1 MQVLA
6 ALVVALL
13 VADVAGVGVA
23 GSGSSSTAKVSA
35 GRPGTG
41 GTGGATPSGVAP
53 GASQAGTSGTGG
65 AASSG
70 AGSSGATRSGST
82 RTGATTRSGGGS
94 GGTSGTGGSASGLAN
109 LGHGVTA
116 GTIKVVFPWPNLGPL
131 GQAVGLYGTSEDDQ
145 LSIKAAVSAI
155 NDAGGINGRKIDP
168 EIVGFNPLDE
178 ASMRALCIKWTQD
191 QKVFA
196 VVDAAAWHDDAQLC
210 ITQENH
216 TPLIST
222 WTTVSDFTNRGNPN
236 LWWTGADAAAVL
248 DNLVAFSASNHTLS
262 PSQKFGVVAADRTG
276 DILAAKYL
284 TKDLANAGLKATDTE
299 SMHFD
304 LADSATAQAQA
315 RDIVTR
321 FKLAGIHT
329 ILPLLPYTDL
339 VYLVQAAKEQ
349 ESPPGQGLFHWLLSD
364 YEFGDEAAIGLID
377 PSVGGPYAS
386 ELDNTVNPTFF
397 DLGNCDCNK
406 PLPQGYDPFG
416 TKCWQDFKKYSGA
429 AWAKQNPLWDGYIE
443 TTGTAM
449 IWCTDIQ
456 LFAAAARAVPASQLT
471 QANFDKAMMGLT
483 HFAGQFAPD
492 YSYSGTR
499 RSGPHQFRVVQEHV
513 NGDGKCP
520 RHADGGSAG
529 DCWLILQDWREA
541 LHT

>member
-1 MQVLA
+1 VQTLA

-13 VADVAGVGVA
+13 VADVAGIGAV
-23 GSGSSSTAKVSA
+23 GSGSSSSSKVAA
-35 GRPGTG
+35 GKAAAG
-41 GTGGATPSGVAP
+41 GTSATAPTLGNGQPGAGGNGATTSSGPAT
-53 GASQAGTSGTGG
+53 GSSSARRSSATGAGTTSR
-65 AASSG
+65 SG
-70 AGSSGATRSGST
+70 AGSGGVAV
-82 RTGATTRSGGGS
+82 ATTGGA
-94 GGTSGTGGSASGLAN
+94 SALPN

-145 LSIKAAVSAI
+145 LAIKAAVSAV
-155 NDAGGINGRKIDP
+155 NDAGGINGRKVDA
-168 EIVGFNPLDE
+168 EVVGFNPLDE
-178 ASMRALCIKWTQD
+178 ASMRADCIKWTQD
-191 QKVFA
+191 EKVFA
-196 VVDAAAWHDDAQLC
+196 VVDAAAWHDDSQLC

-222 WTTVSDFTNRGNPN
+222 WTTVTDWTSRGNPN
-236 LWWTGADAAAVL
+236 LWWTGADAVAVL
-248 DNLVAFSASNHTLS
+248 DNLVAFSVANHTLS
-262 PSQKFGVVAADRTG
+262 KSEKFGVVAADRTG
-276 DILAAKYL
+276 DLLATKYL
-284 TKDLANAGLKATDTE
+284 NKDLANAGLKPADTG

-321 FKLAGIHT
+321 FKLEGIHT

-349 ESPPGQGLFHWLLSD
+349 ESPPGQALFRWLLSD
-364 YEFGDEAAIGLID
+364 YEFADEAAIGLID
-377 PSVGGPYAS
+377 PSAGGPYAS

-406 PLPQGYDPFG
+406 PLPQGYDSFG
-416 TKCWQDFKKYSGA
+416 TKCWENFKKYSGPL
-429 AWAKQNPLWDGYIE
+429 WAKQNLGWDGYIE

-456 LFAAAARAVPASQLT
+456 LFAAAARAVPATQLT

-492 YSYSGTR
+492 YSFSGTR
-499 RSGPHQFRVVQEHV
+499 RSGPHEFRVVQEHV

-520 RHADGGSAG
+520 KHASGSTQG

-541 LHT
+541 LKT